1 MKKFKKIFLM
11 IIVIILI
18 GGIGEGY
25 YLYYKNTNYFVTDNA
40 KITAK
45 MVTIT
50 SSSIGELKSWNVVE
64 GDFVEKD
71 TELGIQ
77 DNAVP
82 IKAPIKGEIIRTNV
96 IVDQVIAPGMELA
109 TIADSANTYIA
120 ANIEETSITK
130 IKKGQKVD
138 VKIDAYPDVPFNG
151 YIEVIG
157 AATPAAFSQTL
168 SFNTSGT
175 YTKVTQL
182 IPIKI
187 TLYNDNNLPLIL
199 GMNATVQIH
208 LK

>member
-1 MKKFKKIFLM
+1 M